1 MKEYFRQSMDW
12 LHTWTGLVVSWVLL
26 FIFVTGAAGYFDTE
40 IDRWMQPEAQAVTAQ
55 QPTEQIVAVAMAR
68 LRRQAPA
75 AERWFIH
82 LPTDRSE
89 PHLRIRWQAAPAADG
104 TRASGGNEQLDNA
117 SGLPLAA
124 RATGG
129 GQFLYKMH
137 YRLHYLSTDVAYWA
151 VGVATMFMLVALVT
165 GIIVHKKI
173 FADFFTFRPGKGQRA
188 WLDAHNVL
196 SVLSLPFQLMI
207 TYSGLIFFSITLM
220 PLIVAAYY
228 EPGEQGRQ
236 IFRSEFERSVEVKR
250 ADIAA
255 PLTPIAPLLNLAQAR
270 WGAGVQQYRIEI
282 RHPGDANA
290 RIILR
295 HAIDSPSHYS
305 EGLIF
310 DGVSGA
316 LLTIQPPAPSSAKA
330 VRNIFIGLHVGRFA
344 DPLLRWLYFA
354 SGLLGAGMIATGL
367 VLWAAKRR
375 QRAEKQNGAAH
386 FGLRL
391 VERLNIGTIVGLP
404 IAIAAYFW
412 ANRLLPLDLPQRG
425 AWEVHVMFIV
435 WAIMLLHATLRPPSR
450 AWIEQFGLAAA
461 AFALLPV
468 LNAITTDRHLA
479 HSLATDDWVFAGF
492 DLTMLGL
499 GLVFLWS
506 ARKLARRAHTAVL
519 AARPR
524 PDPAVTG
531 SVMLAGERANQAN
544 PL

>member
-12 LHTWTGLVVSWVLL
+12 LHTWTGLVASWVLL
-26 FIFVTGAAGYFDTE
+26 FIFLTGTAGYFDTE
-40 IDRWMQPEAQAVTAQ
+40 IDRWMQPEVPAIIAQP
-55 QPTEQIVAVAMAR
+55 PTEQIVAVAMTR
-68 LRRQAPA
+68 LRQQAPA
-75 AERWFIH
+75 AERWFII
-82 LPTDRSE
+82 LPADRSE
-89 PHLRIRWQAAPAADG
+89 PSLRIRWQPAQAADG
-104 TRASGGNEQLDNA
+104 TRAANGNEQLDSA
-117 SGLPLAA
+117 SGLPAAA

-129 GQFLYKMH
+129 GQSLYRMH
-137 YRLHYLSTDVAYWA
+137 YNLHYMSRDIARWV
-151 VGVATMFMLVALVT
+151 VGVCTMFMLVALIT

-173 FADFFTFRPGKGQRA
+173 FADFFTFRPGKGQRT

-207 TYSGLIFFSITLM
+207 TYSGLIFMAATLM
-220 PLIVAAYY
+220 PFIVAAYY

-250 ADIAA
+250 AGIAA
-255 PLTPIAPLLNLAQAR
+255 PLTPIAPLLERAQAR
-270 WGAGVQQYRIEI
+270 WGAQHYRIEI

-290 RIILR
+290 RIYLR
-295 HAIDSPSHYS
+295 YVLNTPLRNS
-305 EGLIF
+305 EVLVF
-310 DGVSGA
+310 DGINGA
-316 LLTIQPPAPSSAKA
+316 LLEIQPEMPSGAKA
-330 VRNIFIGLHVGRFA
+330 VRDIFLGLHIGQFA
-344 DPLLRWLYFA
+344 DTLLRWLYFA
-354 SGLLGAGMIATGL
+354 SGLLGSGMIATGL
-367 VLWAAKRR
+367 VLWAVKRR

-386 FGLRL
+386 FGLHL
-391 VERLNIGTIVGLP
+391 VERLNIGAIVGLP

-435 WAIMLLHATLRPPSR
+435 WAVMLLHATLRPPSR

-479 HSLATDDWVFAGF
+479 HSLAADDWVFAGF

-519 AARPR
+519 AARPK
-524 PDPAVTG
+524 PDSAVTG
-531 SVMLAGERANQAN
+531 SAMLADERANQAN
-544 PL
+544 PP

>member
-26 FIFVTGAAGYFDTE
+26 FIFVTGTAGYFDTE
-40 IDRWMQPEAQAVTAQ
+40 IDRWMQPEVQAVTAQ
-55 QPTEQIVAVAMAR
+55 PPTEQIVAAATVR
-68 LRRQAPA
+68 LRQQAPA

-89 PHLRIRWQAAPAADG
+89 PHLRIRWQVALAADG
-104 TRASGGNEQLDNA
+104 TRATGGNEQLDNA

-137 YRLHYLSTDVAYWA
+137 YRLHYLSKDVAYWA

-207 TYSGLIFFSITLM
+207 TYSGLIFFAITLM

-250 ADIAA
+250 AGIAA

-282 RHPGDANA
+282 RHPDDANA

-305 EGLIF
+305 EGLVF

-354 SGLLGAGMIATGL
+354 FGLLGAGMIATGL

-375 QRAEKQNGAAH
+375 QRAERPGGAAH

-468 LNAITTDRHLA
+468 LNAITTNRHLA
-479 HSLATDDWVFAGF
+479 HSLAADDWVFAGF

-506 ARKLARRAHTAVL
+506 ARKLARRANTAVF
-519 AARPR
+519 AARPK
-524 PDPAVTG
+524 PDSAVTDLT
-531 SVMLAGERANQAN
+531 MLADERANQAN

>member
-26 FIFVTGAAGYFDTE
+26 FIFVTGTAGYFDTE
-40 IDRWMQPEAQAVTAQ
+40 IDRWMQPEVQAVTAQ
-55 QPTEQIVAVAMAR
+55 SPTEQTVAAATTR
-68 LRRQAPA
+68 LRQQAPA

-89 PHLRIRWQAAPAADG
+89 PHLRIRWQFAQAADG
-104 TRASGGNEQLDNA
+104 TRATGGNEQLDNA
-117 SGLPLAA
+117 SGLPLSA

-137 YRLHYLSTDVAYWA
+137 YRLHYLSTNVAYWA

-165 GIIVHKKI
+165 GIVVHKKI

-207 TYSGLIFFSITLM
+207 TYSGLIFFAITLM

-250 ADIAA
+250 AGIAV

-270 WGAGVQQYRIEI
+270 WGAGAQQYRIEI
-282 RHPGDANA
+282 RHPDDANA

-305 EGLIF
+305 EGLVF
-310 DGVSGA
+310 DGVSGS

-344 DPLLRWLYFA
+344 DSLLRWLYF
-354 SGLLGAGMIATGL
+354 
-367 VLWAAKRR
+367 
-375 QRAEKQNGAAH
+375 
-386 FGLRL
+386 
-391 VERLNIGTIVGLP
+391 
-404 IAIAAYFW
+404 
-412 ANRLLPLDLPQRG
+412 
-425 AWEVHVMFIV
+425 
-435 WAIMLLHATLRPPSR
+435 
-450 AWIEQFGLAAA
+450 
-461 AFALLPV
+461 
-468 LNAITTDRHLA
+468 
-479 HSLATDDWVFAGF
+479 
-492 DLTMLGL
+492 
-499 GLVFLWS
+499 
-506 ARKLARRAHTAVL
+506 
-519 AARPR
+519 
-524 PDPAVTG
+524 
-531 SVMLAGERANQAN
+531 
-544 PL
+544 

>member
-26 FIFVTGAAGYFDTE
+26 FIFVTGTAGYFDTE

-55 QPTEQIVAVAMAR
+55 QPTEQIVAAALAR
-68 LRRQAPA
+68 LRQQAPA
-75 AERWFIH
+75 ADRWFIY

-89 PHLRIRWQAAPAADG
+89 PHLRIRWQAALAADG

-137 YRLHYLSTDVAYWA
+137 YRLHYLSKDVAYWA

-173 FADFFTFRPGKGQRA
+173 FADFFTFRPGKGQRT

-207 TYSGLIFFSITLM
+207 TYSGLIFFAITLM
-220 PLIVAAYY
+220 PLIVTAYY

-236 IFRSEFERSVEVKR
+236 TFRSEFERSVEVKR
-250 ADIAA
+250 SGIAA
-255 PLTPIAPLLNLAQAR
+255 PLTPIAPLLGLAQAR
-270 WGAGVQQYRIEI
+270 WGADVQQYRIEI
-282 RHPGDANA
+282 RHPDDANA

-354 SGLLGAGMIATGL
+354 SGLFGAGMIATGL

-435 WAIMLLHATLRPPSR
+435 WAIMLLHATLRPHSR
-450 AWIEQFGLAAA
+450 AWIEQFGFAAA
-461 AFALLPV
+461 AFAMLPV

-506 ARKLARRAHTAVL
+506 ARKLARRANTAVL
-519 AARPR
+519 ATRPK
-524 PDPAVTG
+524 PDSAVTDLTT
-531 SVMLAGERANQAN
+531 LAGERANQAN

>member
-1 MKEYFRQSMDW
+1 MKEHFRQSMDW

-26 FIFVTGAAGYFDTE
+26 FIFVTGTAGYFDTE
-40 IDRWMQPEAQAVTAQ
+40 IDRWMQPEVPATIAQ
-55 QPTEQIVAVAMAR
+55 PPIEQIVAAAMAR
-68 LRRQAPA
+68 LRQQAPA
-75 AERWFIH
+75 AERWFIN

-89 PHLRIRWQAAPAADG
+89 PHLRIRWQSAQAADG
-104 TRASGGNEQLDNA
+104 THTANGNEQLDST
-117 SGLPLAA
+117 SGKPLDV

-137 YRLHYLSTDVAYWA
+137 YRLHYLSKDVAYWA

-173 FADFFTFRPGKGQRA
+173 FADFFTFRPGKGQRT
-188 WLDAHNVL
+188 WLDAHNAL

-207 TYSGLIFFSITLM
+207 TYSGLIFFAITLM

-228 EPGEQGRQ
+228 APGEPGRQ
-236 IFRSEFERSVEVKR
+236 SFRTEFERGIEVKP
-250 ADIAA
+250 AGIAA
-255 PLTPIAPLLNLAQAR
+255 PLTPIAPLLNFAQTR

-282 RHPGDANA
+282 RHPDDANA
-290 RIILR
+290 RISMRYAL
-295 HAIDSPSHYS
+295 DSPSHYS
-305 EGLIF
+305 EVLVF

-330 VRNIFIGLHVGRFA
+330 VRDIFIGLHVGRFA
-344 DPLLRWLYFA
+344 DSLLRWLYFA
-354 SGLLGAGMIATGL
+354 SGLLSVGMIATGL
-367 VLWAAKRR
+367 VLWTMKRR
-375 QRAEKQNGAAH
+375 QRAEQQNGTTH

-391 VERLNIGTIVGLP
+391 VERLNIGTIIGLP

-425 AWEVHVMFIV
+425 AWEAHILFIV
-435 WAIMLLHATLRPPSR
+435 WAAMLLHATLRPPSR

-479 HSLATDDWVFAGF
+479 HSLAVGDWVFAGF

-506 ARKLARRAHTAVL
+506 ARKLARRAHTTVL
-519 AARPR
+519 AARPK
-524 PDPAVTG
+524 PG
-531 SVMLAGERANQAN
+531 SAFTDLAMLADERANQAN
-544 PL
+544 PS

>member
-1 MKEYFRQSMDW
+1 MKGYFRQSMDW
-12 LHTWTGLVVSWVLL
+12 LHTWTGLVVSWVLF
-26 FIFVTGAAGYFDTE
+26 FIFVTGTAGYFDTE
-40 IDRWMQPEAQAVTAQ
+40 IDRWMQPEVQAVTAQ
-55 QPTEQIVAVAMAR
+55 PPTEQIVAAATAR
-68 LRRQAPA
+68 LRQQAPA

-89 PHLRIRWQAAPAADG
+89 PHLRIRWQVASGADG
-104 TRASGGNEQLDNA
+104 MRTTGGNEQLDNA
-117 SGLPLAA
+117 SGLPLAV

-137 YRLHYLSTDVAYWA
+137 YRLHYLSTDIAYWT
-151 VGVATMFMLVALVT
+151 VGAATMFMLVALVT

-173 FADFFTFRPGKGQRA
+173 FADFFTFRPGKGQRT

-207 TYSGLIFFSITLM
+207 TYSGLIFFAITLM

-250 ADIAA
+250 AGIAA
-255 PLTPIAPLLNLAQAR
+255 PLTPIAPLLNFAQAR

-282 RHPGDANA
+282 RYPDDANA

-295 HAIDSPSHYS
+295 HAVDSPSHYS
-305 EGLIF
+305 EGLVF
-310 DGVSGA
+310 DGVSGV

-344 DPLLRWLYFA
+344 DPLLRWLYFI

-375 QRAEKQNGAAH
+375 QRAERPDGAAH

-404 IAIAAYFW
+404 IAIAAYLW

-435 WAIMLLHATLRPPSR
+435 WAVMLLHATLRPPSR

-461 AFALLPV
+461 AFALLPI
-468 LNAITTDRHLA
+468 LNAVTTDRHLA

-506 ARKLARRAHTAVL
+506 ARKLAHRAHTAVL
-519 AARPR
+519 AARPK
-524 PDPAVTG
+524 PDSAVTDLA
-531 SVMLAGERANQAN
+531 MLADERANQAN
-544 PL
+544 LS

>member
-12 LHTWTGLVVSWVLL
+12 LHTWSGLVVSWALL
-26 FIFVTGAAGYFDTE
+26 FIFLTGTAGYFDTE
-40 IDRWMQPEAQAVTAQ
+40 IDRWMQPEVPAVAAQP
-55 QPTEQIVAVAMAR
+55 PTEQIVAVALAR
-68 LRRQAPA
+68 LRQQAPA

-82 LPTDRSE
+82 LPGDRSE
-89 PHLRIRWQAAPAADG
+89 PSLRIRWQPAQAADG
-104 TRASGGNEQLDNA
+104 TRAVNGNEQLDST
-117 SGLPLAA
+117 SGLPTAA

-137 YRLHYLSTDVAYWA
+137 YRLHYLSKDVAYWT
-151 VGVATMFMLVALVT
+151 VGVATMFMLVALIT
-165 GIIVHKKI
+165 GIIVHKQI
-173 FADFFTFRPGKGQRA
+173 FADFFTFRPGKGQRT

-228 EPGEQGRQ
+228 APGEPGRQ
-236 IFRSEFERSVEVKR
+236 SFRSEFERGIEVKP
-250 ADIAA
+250 AGIAA

-270 WGAGVQQYRIEI
+270 WGADVQQYRIEI
-282 RHPGDANA
+282 RHPDDANA
-290 RIILR
+290 RISLR

-305 EGLIF
+305 EVLVF

-316 LLTIQPPAPSSAKA
+316 LLTIQPAAASNAKA
-330 VRNIFIGLHVGRFA
+330 VRNVFIGLHVGRFA
-344 DPLLRWLYFA
+344 DTLLRWLYFA
-354 SGLLGAGMIATGL
+354 FGLLGSGMIATGL
-367 VLWAAKRR
+367 VLWAVKRR
-375 QRAEKQNGAAH
+375 QRAEQQNGAAH

-425 AWEVHVMFIV
+425 AWEVHVVFIV

-479 HSLATDDWVFAGF
+479 HSIAADDWVFAGF

-499 GLVFLWS
+499 GVVFLWS

-519 AARPR
+519 ATPLK
-524 PDPAVTG
+524 PGSAVNG
-531 SVMLAGERANQAN
+531 SAMLADERANQAN